1 MLCIRNEYFCNSL
14 GSKIWPQRPS
24 AHEDRDFCAASA
36 NPSSFE
42 NVSHSGG
49 FNPHFLLLSLSL
61 SDEECVKTNSPGCDA
76 TDNVHLG
83 RSSGETDLFFS

>member
-1 MLCIRNEYFCNSL
+1 MLYIEMSIFAT
-14 GSKIWPQRPS
+14 GWDQRSGP
-24 AHEDRDFCAASA
+24 EDLQPMRIETCAASA
-36 NPSSFE
+36 NPSSSE

-49 FNPHFLLLSLSL
+49 FNPHFLLRFLSL

-83 RSSGETDLFFS
+83 RSSGEADSFFS